1 MNKEN
6 NKPICIIPARS
17 GSKGLKNKNMLFLSG
32 KPLIFHTID
41 AVINSG
47 IFRNEDIYVSTDSLE
62 YKDIIESCRPIKV
75 LIRSEEL
82 ASDTATTYDML
93 EDFLKYFS
101 DDTNFM
107 LCQPTSPLRDSN
119 IILDAYETF
128 IKTNCNNLVSFSEA
142 DKSLN
147 LFSSI
152 DENMCPKDVIGI
164 DKGYRRQAE
173 EKKYYPNGA
182 IFISKKCTY
191 LENKSFF
198 TERTFAYVMNKN
210 ESVDVDDKYD
220 FTNAIGSIYF
230 NYRNREKNNKNFYK
244 EKYKEFAD
252 LELLNKIIIGD
263 SRMENIQL
271 DGFSNISVG
280 GITTHTVYKN
290 IDYILYNRK
299 FDETFIALGVNDL
312 RTGYGLESTINVLND
327 LIAKLLN
334 NNIKLTVSKIIYTI
348 FRYEV
353 NNNEIEE
360 INKFLEDLSK
370 NKAINLIDP
379 NEIVSVNDH
388 LNFKY
393 TSDGLHM
400 NDEGNKLLKEFYD
413 KNLNLK

>member
-6 NKPICIIPARS
+6 NKPICIIPARA

-47 IFRNEDIYVSTDSLE
+47 VFRNEDIYVSTDSLE
-62 YKDIIESCRPIKV
+62 YKEIIESCRPIKV

-93 EDFLKYFS
+93 EDFLKDFS
-101 DDTNFM
+101 DDTDFM
-107 LCQPTSPLRDSN
+107 LCQPTSPLRGSN
-119 IILDAYETF
+119 IVLDAYETF
-128 IKTNCNNLVSFSEA
+128 IKTNCDNLVSFSEA
-142 DKSLN
+142 DKSLK

-152 DENMCPKDVIGI
+152 DENRCPKDVIGI

-182 IFISKKCTY
+182 IFISKKRSY

-198 TERTFAYVMNKN
+198 TERTFSYVMNKN

-220 FTNAIGSIYF
+220 FINAIGSIYF

-244 EKYKEFAD
+244 EKYKAFAD
-252 LELLNKIIIGD
+252 LELLNKVIIGD

-280 GITTHTVYKN
+280 GITTHTVYEN
-290 IDYILYNRK
+290 IDYILDNRK
-299 FDETFIALGVNDL
+299 FDEAFLALGVNDL
-312 RTGYGLESTINVLND
+312 ITGYGVEATINVLND
-327 LIAKLLN
+327 LIVKLLN
-334 NNIKLTVSKIIYTI
+334 NNIKLTISKVIYTI

-353 NNNEIEE
+353 NNDEIEE
-360 INKFLEDLSK
+360 INRFLEGLAKSK
-370 NKAINLIDP
+370 LIKLINP
-379 NEIVSVNDH
+379 NEIISINDH
-388 LNFKY
+388 LDFKY

-400 NDEGNKLLKEFYD
+400 NDEGNKLLKEFYN